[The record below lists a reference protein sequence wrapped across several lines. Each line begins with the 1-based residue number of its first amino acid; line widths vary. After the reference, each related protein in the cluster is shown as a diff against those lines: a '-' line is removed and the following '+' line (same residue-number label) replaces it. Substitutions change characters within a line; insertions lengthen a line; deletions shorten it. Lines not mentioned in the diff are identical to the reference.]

1 MTRIDQPKETELS
14 VGALVLAT
22 GTEVFDASSLEAYS
36 YSKSPNIITSIEFER
51 ILSASGPYAGHLMR
65 PYDREEPQKIAWL
78 QCVGS
83 RSQNEGHP
91 YCSAV
96 CCMYAIKEAVIA
108 KEHARGDLD
117 AGIFFMDMRT
127 CGKDFEEYYHRAEH
141 EHGVRFIR
149 SRVHSVDPVGEGD
162 LKIDYVDEKGCR
174 RTEIFNLV
182 VLSVGFQVGTETV
195 QLAHRLGVEL
205 DRSTGR

>member
-1 MTRIDQPKETELS
+1 
-14 VGALVLAT
+14 
-22 GTEVFDASSLEAYS
+22 
-36 YSKSPNIITSIEFER
+36 
-51 ILSASGPYAGHLMR
+51 
-65 PYDREEPQKIAWL
+65 
-78 QCVGS
+78 
-83 RSQNEGHP
+83 
-91 YCSAV
+91 
-96 CCMYAIKEAVIA
+96 MYAIKEAVIA

-127 CGKDFEEYYHRAEH
+127 CGKDFEEYYHRAQH

-182 VLSVGFQVGTETV
+182 VLSVGFQVGAETV

-205 DRSTGR
+205 DQYHFVKTGSFQPVSTNRPGVYVCGALQGPQGHPPIRHGSLRRRIGRKRPLER